1 MEKITSTE
9 IKRQLRER
17 YCAPEWAVF
26 FEVAN
31 GTGATSRRYAD
42 AVAMNLFP
50 SRGLGLHGFEIK
62 ISRNDFK
69 NEMKNPHKAEEIAQ
83 FCDRWWIVAPKGMI
97 APEELPEAWGLIVSN
112 GGLRES
118 KPAKQLDPKP
128 LTKCFFAALARRANQ
143 SDEAEIESIVE
154 SRLDIMRKNV
164 ETERLKM
171 IEARDKFYND
181 HYKAEKYDKIRIGLD
196 QIEKEI
202 GIKIFDEYK
211 EHQDFLKAAELVKKI
226 GVLNT
231 YNGVG
236 KIRDLLNDSFNKF
249 DQAIKELNISR
260 E

>member
-1 MEKITSTE
+1 MEKVTSTQ

-50 SRGLGLHGFEIK
+50 SRGLGIHGFEIK
-62 ISRNDFK
+62 ISRSDFK
-69 NEMKNPHKAEEIAQ
+69 NEIKNPHKAEEIAQ

-97 APEELPEAWGLIVSN
+97 APEEIPDAWGLIVSN

-118 KPAKQLDPKP
+118 KPAKQLEPKP
-128 LTKCFFAALARRANQ
+128 LTKCFFAALARRASQ
-143 SDEAEIESIVE
+143 VDEEEIESIVE
-154 SRLDIMRKNV
+154 SRLESVRHAV
-164 ETERLKM
+164 ESDRRKM

-181 HYKAEKYDKIRIGLD
+181 HYKAEKYDQIILGLQ
-196 QIEKEI
+196 QIEKET
-202 GIKIFDEYK
+202 GIKIFDGHR
-211 EHQDFLKAAELVKKI
+211 EHQDFLRAAEFVKKTGI
-226 GVLNT
+226 TTT

-236 KIRDLLNDSFNKF
+236 KIRDLLKNNLDKF
-249 DQAIKELNISR
+249 DQAIKELGIIC